1 MARAVI
7 ARELVAAI
15 IGLGQWLL
23 EYSWWQW
30 L

>member
-23 EYSWWQW
+23 ESWRQW

>member
-7 ARELVAAI
+7 ARELVAVI

-23 EYSWWQW
+23 ESWWQW